1 MAVIVPI
8 QTEFDASGVNAATSK
23 FAKFSQTVGK
33 SLQLAGKDARKSFAE
48 IEQGANDSSTAAQ
61 RLAASITK
69 TANTLDTELKA
80 STAAADALGSALGP
94 EFASKVGR
102 NGLNKLV
109 TDLNRA
115 GVSINDITAEADVLA
130 AAIKQVD
137 DVNLKHVSAEAD
149 QLKTSMSGVAKSTDR
164 SRSVMA
170 NFAGNAAQEIPGVT
184 NLMGP
189 LNVAVGQFAEGA
201 AEGGIQLKQIGKALG
216 PIILLTTGLGVI
228 KGVLAANAAETKYWA
243 ENSVIV
249 RDALLGLENPLD
261 VIAKKN
267 KEAMSIKV
275 YDPNKGVFGGTR
287 EITDDIYELGLTQT
301 DLTEIVKGGKGAI
314 EAWADTVEGSRK
326 PLRRWALDRDEATSA
341 ALVYKY
347 LNDQIKSGAEGTK
360 QAVTQQKLFGDVL
373 TQTASASGAVAMSAG
388 FAAIGIAQQT
398 AATEAATAAS
408 EAAAQADRDQANAID
423 SVRNALY
430 ARNNA
435 RYAATD
441 ADLNAKTAIQEYNKA
456 QKKADKSGKPKDI
469 AAAAEAQRQAERA
482 INGAAGAASSYAE
495 ETNKGA
501 SATTIATAST
511 RAAVVEL
518 NKLRDTVS
526 KDGALTFAVEQWIF
540 LLNSV
545 PKTVETA
552 FGISFGSSVKPVR
565 QTTGIPGLSDAAIQA
580 LLDALKIPKLAA
592 GGIVTAPT
600 LALIGENG
608 PEAVTPLNQTSNV
621 PSLNQTAL
629 DRTSNSTVTN
639 VFNITGAIDP
649 TSTARQVREVLNKDA
664 QRRGTGTILS

>member
-23 FAKFSQTVGK
+23 FAKFSQTVSK
-33 SLQLAGKDARKSFAE
+33 SLQQAGKDARKSFAE
-48 IEQGANDSSTAAQ
+48 VEQGANDSSTAAQ

-69 TANTLDTELKA
+69 TANTLDIELKA
-80 STAAADALGSALGP
+80 STAAADALGLALGP
-94 EFASKVGR
+94 EFAAKVGR

-109 TDLNRA
+109 SDLNRA
-115 GVSINDITAEADVLA
+115 GVSIKDITAEADVLA

-137 DVNLKHVSAEAD
+137 DVNLRNVSAEAD
-149 QLKTSMSGVAKSTDR
+149 HLQTSMAGVAKSTDR

-170 NFAGNAAQEIPGVT
+170 NFTGNAAQEIPGVA
-184 NLMGP
+184 NALGP
-189 LNVAVGQFAEGA
+189 LNVAVGQFAEYA
-201 AEGGIQLKQIGKALG
+201 AEGGVSLKNFAKAIG
-216 PIILLTTGLGVI
+216 PIAILSGGLLVVQGII
-228 KGVLAANAAETKYWA
+228 KASAAETKYWA
-243 ENSVIV
+243 DNAEIV

-275 YDPNKGVFGGTR
+275 YDPNKGIFGGTR
-287 EITDDIYELGLTQT
+287 EITDDVLKLGLSQT
-301 DLTEIVKGGKGAI
+301 ELTDILKGGKGAV

-360 QAVTQQKLFGDVL
+360 QAVTQQKVFGDVL
-373 TQTASASGAVAMSAG
+373 TQTASASDSVGMSAG
-388 FAAIGIAQQT
+388 FAAVGIAQQT

-441 ADLNAKTAIQEYNKA
+441 ADLNAKTAIEEYNKA
-456 QKKADKSGKPKDI
+456 QAKADKSGRPKDI
-469 AAAAEAQRQAERA
+469 AAAAAAQRDAERA

-501 SATTIATAST
+501 SATTIAAAST

-518 NKLRDTVS
+518 NKLKDVVS

-545 PKTVETA
+545 PKTIDTA
-552 FGISFGSSVKPVR
+552 FGISFGSAVKPVR
-565 QTTGIPGLSDAAIQA
+565 QTTGIPN
-580 LLDALKIPKLAA
+580 LDPSAFART
-592 GGIVTAPT
+592 GN
-600 LALIGENG
+600 NG
-608 PEAVTPLNQTSNV
+608 ASNV
-621 PSLNQTAL
+621 T
-629 DRTSNSTVTN
+629 
-639 VFNITGAIDP
+639 NITVNGAIDP

>member
-23 FAKFSQTVGK
+23 FAKFSQTVSK
-33 SLQLAGKDARKSFAE
+33 SLQQAGKDARKSFAE
-48 IEQGANDSSTAAQ
+48 VEQGANDSSTAAQ

-69 TANTLDTELKA
+69 TANTLDIELKA
-80 STAAADALGSALGP
+80 STAAADALGLALGP
-94 EFASKVGR
+94 EFAAKVGR

-109 TDLNRA
+109 SDLNRA
-115 GVSINDITAEADVLA
+115 GVSIKDITAEADVLA

-137 DVNLKHVSAEAD
+137 DVNLRNVSAEAD
-149 QLKTSMSGVAKSTDR
+149 HLQTSMAGVAKSTDR

-170 NFAGNAAQEIPGVT
+170 NFTGNAAQEIPGVA
-184 NLMGP
+184 NALGP
-189 LNVAVGQFAEGA
+189 LNVAVGQFAEYA
-201 AEGGIQLKQIGKALG
+201 AEGGVSLKNFAKAIG
-216 PIILLTTGLGVI
+216 PIAILSGALLVVQGII
-228 KGVLAANAAETKYWA
+228 KASAAETKYWA
-243 ENSVIV
+243 DNAEIV

-275 YDPNKGVFGGTR
+275 FDPNKGIFGGTR
-287 EITDDIYELGLTQT
+287 EITDDIYKLGLTQT
-301 DLTEIVKGGKGAI
+301 ELTDILKGGKGAI

-360 QAVTQQKLFGDVL
+360 QAVTQQKVFGDVL
-373 TQTASASGAVAMSAG
+373 TQTASASDSVGMSAG

-423 SVRNALY
+423 SVREALY
-430 ARNNA
+430 AQNNA
-435 RYAATD
+435 RYAAAD
-441 ADLNAKTAIQEYNKA
+441 ADDNARTAISEYSKAAAKAKKSNK
-456 QKKADKSGKPKDI
+456 PEDI
-469 AAAAEAQRQAERA
+469 AAATDAQRAAERA
-482 INGAAGAASSYAE
+482 LNNAAAAASNYATE
-495 ETNKGA
+495 QSKGA
-501 SATTIATAST
+501 SATTIAKNAN

-518 NKLRDTVS
+518 GNLRDAFG
-526 KDGALTFAVEQWIF
+526 KDSALTYAVNQWI
-540 LLNSV
+540 LLLDTIPRDV
-545 PKTVETA
+545 VTR
-552 FGISFGSSVKPVR
+552 FGIDFGSSVKPVR
-565 QTTGIPGLSDAAIQA
+565 QTTGIPN
-580 LLDALKIPKLAA
+580 LDPSVFART
-592 GGIVTAPT
+592 GN
-600 LALIGENG
+600 NG
-608 PEAVTPLNQTSNV
+608 ASNV
-621 PSLNQTAL
+621 
-629 DRTSNSTVTN
+629 TN
-639 VFNITGAIDP
+639 INISGAIDP

>member
-23 FAKFSQTVGK
+23 FAKFSQTVSK
-33 SLQLAGKDARKSFAE
+33 SLQQAGKDARKSFAE
-48 IEQGANDSSTAAQ
+48 VEQGANTSSTAAQ

-69 TANTLDTELKA
+69 TANTLDSELKA
-80 STAAADALGSALGP
+80 STAAADALGLALGP
-94 EFASKVGR
+94 EFAAKIGR

-115 GVSINDITAEADVLA
+115 GVSVKDITAEADVLA

-137 DVNLKHVSAEAD
+137 DVNLRNVSAEAD
-149 QLKTSMSGVAKSTDR
+149 HLQTSIDGVTKSTDR

-170 NFAGNAAQEIPGVT
+170 NFTGNAAQEIPGVA
-184 NLMGP
+184 NALGP
-189 LNVAVGQFAEGA
+189 LNVAIGQFAEYA
-201 AEGGIQLKQIGKALG
+201 AEGGISLKGLATAIAPIAAITVAIALLKSRLADIAQTKAFNKADVDAYTKALKDG
-216 PIILLTTGLGVI
+216 ASATEAFKQRLVEVGAVQTRVFDANAFAGLSGIAKSLQPLANSIPLVTKFLGLFSRDKTLDLTETFIGLGLGVSEVSALVAGGI
-228 KGVLAANAAETKYWA
+228 PAITKFAAAQRKAGNDSEGLQQVVDLLSQKVVQLGTSEKAA
-243 ENSVIV
+243 
-249 RDALLGLENPLD
+249 
-261 VIAKKN
+261 
-267 KEAMSIKV
+267 
-275 YDPNKGVFGGTR
+275 
-287 EITDDIYELGLTQT
+287 
-301 DLTEIVKGGKGAI
+301 
-314 EAWADTVEGSRK
+314 
-326 PLRRWALDRDEATSA
+326 ATSA
-341 ALVYKY
+341 LFFIDTSRQSTSSTQAL
-347 LNDQIKSGAEGTK
+347 
-360 QAVTQQKLFGDVL
+360 
-373 TQTASASGAVAMSAG
+373 ASAAG
-388 FAAIGIAQQT
+388 FAAVGIAQQT

-441 ADLNAKTAIQEYNKA
+441 ADISARTAIDEYNKA

-469 AAAAEAQRQAERA
+469 AAAADAQRQAERA
-482 INGAAGAASSYAE
+482 INGAAAAASSYAE

-501 SATTIATAST
+501 SATQTAAAAS

-518 NKLRDTVS
+518 NKLKDTVS

-545 PKTVETA
+545 PKTIDTA

-565 QTTGIPGLSDAAIQA
+565 QTTGIPD
-580 LLDALKIPKLAA
+580 LDPSAFART
-592 GGIVTAPT
+592 GN
-600 LALIGENG
+600 NG
-608 PEAVTPLNQTSNV
+608 VSNV
-621 PSLNQTAL
+621 T
-629 DRTSNSTVTN
+629 
-639 VFNITGAIDP
+639 NITVNGAIDP
-649 TSTARQVREVLNKDA
+649 TSTARQVRDVLNKDS